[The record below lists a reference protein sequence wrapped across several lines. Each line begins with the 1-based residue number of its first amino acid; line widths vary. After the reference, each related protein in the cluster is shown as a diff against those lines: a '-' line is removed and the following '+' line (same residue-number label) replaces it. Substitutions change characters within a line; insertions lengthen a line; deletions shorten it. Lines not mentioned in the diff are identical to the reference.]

1 MKKLGIKFFAMMAM
15 ALTFSFG
22 LTSCGG
28 DDSGNSSDFNENEY
42 AGIYYGKH
50 VVNDPT
56 LNAIIKQLDPEN
68 TDGSFND
75 TITVSTGVDPN
86 DKIMEFT
93 SALLNN
99 ETIQANFSKTS
110 QNVIE
115 KEFGTLVLGDSV
127 VVTIENAKVKQ
138 TSQITPSGGNTFQA
152 TLRLAGKLKAG
163 AIDFD
168 IPNLETRGTF
178 TK

>member
-1 MKKLGIKFFAMMAM
+1 MKKFGFKFFTLLAMLA
-15 ALTFSFG
+15 TVSFG
-22 LTSCGG
+22 VTSCGG
-28 DDSGNSSDFNENEY
+28 DDGGNSNEFNENEY

-50 VVNDPT
+50 IVNDPT

-75 TITVSTGVDPN
+75 TITVSPGADPN

-99 ETIQANFSKTS
+99 ETIQANFSKTN

-127 VVTIENAKVKQ
+127 VVTIENAKVKS

-178 TK
+178 KK